1 MAPTYWACPARQR
14 LQPQLS
20 VVLVGSSL
28 PCSAVG
34 SVTKL
39 VNAIRLSLVTCG
51 LSPGPCPCGSSST
64 PHPYRYLPS
73 RSCSSP
79 LYSARHMARSRHCMP
94 ICYRPLF
101 GTSVYVLVM
110 HSFLSSVALLLQCFS
125 NCFWMSQYTTD

>member
-51 LSPGPCPCGSSST
+51 LSHGPCHCGSSST
-64 PHPYRYLPS
+64 PLPYRYLPS
-73 RSCSSP
+73 RSSASP
-79 LYSARHMARSRHCMP
+79 LDSARHMARSRHCMP
-94 ICYRPLF
+94 KCSRPLF
-101 GTSVYVLVM
+101 GTPGYLLVM
-110 HSFLSSVALLLQCFS
+110 HSVRSSVAHLPQ
-125 NCFWMSQYTTD
+125 